1 MDFLTKED
9 ALIDHGRLYGNHM
22 EAEEI
27 LRKNSFQFND
37 SYNIKILKKI
47 KEFYAINGYIYERKE
62 LIKDLLAAI
71 RRVYG
76 EVSIEM
82 CESYH
87 DLGYTFERYQYYSLM
102 LLTMEHG
109 VELFEEYK
117 LKNKDKEKKE
127 EKEKRREGKRDSQC
141 CGIFLHFPGLRVSA
155 KWKRRISKKLL
166 QKGRGYKK
174 QSFIE
179 T

>member
-1 MDFLTKED
+1 MSEK
-9 ALIDHGRLYGNHM
+9 
-22 EAEEI
+22 
-27 LRKNSFQFND
+27 
-37 SYNIKILKKI
+37 
-47 KEFYAINGYIYERKE
+47 KE

-127 EKEKRREGKRDSQC
+127 EKEKK
-141 CGIFLHFPGLRVSA
+141 
-155 KWKRRISKKLL
+155 KRRKKRFSMLRHISTFPRPTRICKMETKNQQKLL